1 MVSASLIGILSQR
14 LVRRLCPYCQE
25 KDENWKVKI
34 QLLGYK
40 YERYPENIF
49 YMGKGCEKCSYTGY
63 KGRTAVFEMF
73 ELNEKVK
80 EMIEKG
86 NSYQEIE
93 REALNNGM
101 KKLIEDGIEKAG
113 MRITSL
119 DEILRQC

>member
-1 MVSASLIGILSQR
+1 MNPLDLFNQ
-14 LVRRLCPYCQE
+14 
-25 KDENWKVKI
+25 
-34 QLLGYK
+34 
-40 YERYPENIF
+40 
-49 YMGKGCEKCSYTGY
+49 
-63 KGRTAVFEMF
+63 
-73 ELNEKVK
+73 VK

>member
-1 MVSASLIGILSQR
+1 MKILEKYFSL
-14 LVRRLCPYCQE
+14 
-25 KDENWKVKI
+25 WAKVI
-34 QLLGYK
+34 C
-40 YERYPENIF
+40 R
-49 YMGKGCEKCSYTGY
+49 KCSYTGY

-101 KKLIEDGIEKAG
+101 KN
-113 MRITSL
+113 
-119 DEILRQC
+119 